1 MKLTISVLA
10 ILLVL
15 SCRAQVMN
23 IEQQRIVTDTTGWAG
38 TSQIS
43 ASFTKYT
50 DQLLTIGFKDH
61 LQYKTDSSLY
71 LMLIDYNLV
80 KSPSSDFDNAGILHF
95 RYNYKVRDYFTFEAF
110 TQGQFNKLLDVR
122 FRWLI
127 GTGPRFKVIGH
138 KNFRLYFASLYMYE
152 FEELETPL
160 LYHRDH
166 RLSSYISITWKH
178 KSGTILTNTVYY
190 QPLLDRISDFRIYNQ
205 FDFSLKISKKLSFTT
220 SYKYFFD
227 SNPAENI
234 INATH
239 NLSNG
244 ITFRF

>member
-1 MKLTISVLA
+1 MKLLFTSLVIFLA
-10 ILLVL
+10 FV
-15 SCRAQVMN
+15 CNAQVMN

-43 ASFTKYT
+43 SSFTKNT

-80 KSPSSDFDNAGILHF
+80 KSPSSDFDNAGTLHF
-95 RYNYKVRDYFTFEAF
+95 RYNYKLLNHLTFEAF
-110 TQGQFNKLLDVR
+110 TQGQFNKLLNVN
-122 FRWLI
+122 FRWLL
-127 GTGPRFKVIGH
+127 GAGPRFKVIGH
-138 KNFRLYFASLYMYE
+138 KNFRVYFASLYMYE
-152 FEELETPL
+152 YEELETPL
-160 LYHRDH
+160 LFHRNH
-166 RLSSYISITWKH
+166 RLSSYISITWKN
-178 KSGTILTNTVYY
+178 KTGTILTNTVYY
-190 QPLLDRISDFRIYNQ
+190 QPRFDRISDFRIYNQ
-205 FDFSLKISKKLSFTT
+205 FDLSLRISKKLSFTT